1 VLFVP
6 DGGGPPTRSVRK
18 ELLAFLTGV
27 VHGDR
32 LAAEPAELTEDQLEC
47 GAARLPGLLLIDSHD
62 QLRWIGAGCAASGPS
77 PRAAA
82 LPHCSGAGRLRGSN
96 RGGA

>member
-6 DGGGPPTRSVRK
+6 AGGGPPTRSVRK

-32 LAAEPAELTEDQLEC
+32 LAAEPAELTEDQLER
-47 GAARLPGLLLIDSHD
+47 GAARLPGLLLIDSRCPRCHVD
-62 QLRWIGAGCAASGPS
+62 RNARAVLR
-77 PRAAA
+77 
-82 LPHCSGAGRLRGSN
+82 LGRGTQPQPQQPLV
-96 RGGA
+96 